1 MSLFFMQPPLAEAEP
16 SPTAINTP
24 RGTRY
29 LTQVLARAENNLV
42 AKGRNGRQELLA
54 LYKRF
59 LKIEGH
65 RLRLRHH
72 AGGGG
77 REICRLRVDLLDVIL
92 RHIYEYAVD
101 AEKSDGM
108 RMFPLAIIAVG
119 GYGRGELNP
128 FSDVDILFLRGKGN
142 APAYVNAVI
151 EQVLYLLWDVGF
163 RVGHATRTIQEALTH
178 ANADMISKT
187 SMLEARYVA
196 GDRELAK
203 KFKADFITECVA
215 PFREQYL
222 QWRLENQRE
231 RHAKFGG
238 SVFMQEPNI
247 KNGCGGLRDY
257 HNLLWVS
264 YFKEGIRS
272 TAELVAR
279 KIIPESDKRELDRA
293 YDFLLRVRTELHYFA
308 DRSSDS
314 LTLHLQGQIAKRL
327 RYPQKTLIERS
338 EAFMRDYYQ
347 HTRAIYRTSEFV
359 LDKFLGLEAAKK
371 AQAPGLLALFKRKPV
386 RLERFD
392 GFYVKDGKIFFE
404 ERSVF
409 NEDPFRLMRVFQA
422 AQQRHLDLSVELQ
435 QLIRRRVRLVDRTF
449 QYARAA
455 RETFFAILSR
465 KGQVGRILRLMHE
478 NDFLGRYIPEFGALT
493 CLVQHEF
500 FHRYTADEHTL
511 VCIEKLD
518 QLIDTDE
525 EKFRSYQTLFQSL
538 EDPFV
543 LYLALL
549 LHDTGKANPKRGHAE
564 MGAFNG
570 AKVAARLQLSPDRRK
585 QLVFLIDNHM
595 LLSEVAQRRNI
606 EEEATIASFAA
617 MVKNQENLD
626 ALMLLTLAD
635 GQGTSD
641 QSWSDW
647 KETLVWRVYH
657 SAKSYLAEGHTFF
670 EQRKKE
676 REELQ
681 VAVTRKL
688 ARDYREEI
696 AAHFQFMPQRYFQA
710 CDAPEIVG
718 HLRLFRSLFE
728 KLDDPDENPSEPVFK
743 WIARPDQGHTEVW
756 ICTWDRHDLLSRIA
770 AAFAVA
776 QVNILSADIFTRLDN
791 LVIDIFRVCDTQF
804 GALTHPND
812 IARIQKALNLSLHDS
827 SYDFKPLLAKAK
839 KTRLGSL
846 VTEVEFP
853 TRIVVSND
861 TSPAC
866 TVVEIRCPDRLA
878 LLHDLLGA
886 FSKLDITI
894 VTSRISTEKGAA
906 FDSFYVTDEEGAKIE
921 SDAAIARLTK
931 TLSKAIMEDGG

>member
-1 MSLFFMQPPLAEAEP
+1 MQPPLAENEP

-29 LTQVLARAENNLV
+29 LTQVLARAENDLV
-42 AKGRNGRQELLA
+42 AKGKNSREELLS

-77 REICRLRVDLLDVIL
+77 REICRLRVDLLDVVL
-92 RHIYEYAVD
+92 RHIYEYAID
-101 AEKSDGM
+101 AEKPEGV
-108 RMFPLAIIAVG
+108 RMFPLSIVAVG

-128 FSDVDILFLRGKGN
+128 FSDVDIMFLRGKGKE
-142 APAYVNAVI
+142 PTYLNAVI

-178 ANADMISKT
+178 ANSDMISKT

-196 GDRELAK
+196 GDRDLCK
-203 KFKADFITECVA
+203 KFKADFITTCVV
-215 PFREQYL
+215 PFREQFL
-222 QWRLENQRE
+222 QWRFENQKD

-264 YFKEGIRS
+264 YFKDGIRS

-279 KIIPESDKRELDRA
+279 KIIPESDRRELDRA

-308 DRSSDS
+308 DRALDS
-314 LTLHLQGQIAKRL
+314 LTLHLQGQIAKKL

-359 LDKFLGLEAAKK
+359 LDKFLGLEAAQKAPKLLTLFQKK
-371 AQAPGLLALFKRKPV
+371 QARP
-386 RLERFD
+386 ERFD

-404 ERSVF
+404 DRSVF

-422 AQQRHLDLSVELQ
+422 AQQRQLDLSVELQ

-455 RETFFAILSR
+455 RGTFFAILSR

-518 QLIDTDE
+518 QLIDTNE
-525 EKFRSYQTLFQSL
+525 EKFRNYQALFQQL

-549 LHDTGKANPKRGHAE
+549 LHDTGKANPKRNHAE
-564 MGAFNG
+564 TGAVNG
-570 AKVAARLQLSPDRRK
+570 ARVAKRLQLSPDRRK

-606 EEEATIASFAA
+606 EEEATIATFAS

-657 SAKSYLAEGHTFF
+657 STKSYLADGHTFF
-670 EQRKKE
+670 EQRKTE
-676 REELQ
+676 REELR

-696 AAHFQFMPQRYFQA
+696 AALFQFMPERYFQA

-718 HLRLFRSLFE
+718 HLRLFRNLFE
-728 KLDDPDENPSEPVFK
+728 KLDDAAEDPSEPVVK
-743 WIARPDQGHTEVW
+743 WIARPEQGHSEVW

-770 AAFAVA
+770 ASFAVA
-776 QVNILSADIFTRLDN
+776 QVNILSADIFTRQDN
-791 LVIDIFRVCDTQF
+791 LVLDIFRVCDTQF
-804 GALTHPND
+804 GAVTHPND
-812 IARIQKALNLSLHDS
+812 IARIQKTLNQCLQDS

-839 KTRLGSL
+839 KIRLRNL

-878 LLHDLLGA
+878 LLHDLLAA

-921 SDAAIARLTK
+921 SDTAIARLTK
-931 TLSKAIMEDGG
+931 ALSKAILEDAA